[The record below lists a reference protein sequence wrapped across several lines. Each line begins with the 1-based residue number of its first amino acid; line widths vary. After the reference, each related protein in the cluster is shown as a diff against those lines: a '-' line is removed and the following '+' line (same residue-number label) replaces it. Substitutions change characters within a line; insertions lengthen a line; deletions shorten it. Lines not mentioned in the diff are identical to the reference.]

1 MSDNIEH
8 TKKTGHNNKTEYEKR
23 LHALSDGEI
32 RRVFDY
38 ICYERCHGRN
48 CRNEIS
54 KNKSVSD
61 SLNEVEEFRKHLW
74 VNPEDITNTSDQ
86 EKKLLGR
93 DHRNVQLIDNLFKM
107 MNPRTK
113 TIDYTIG
120 YMRVSII
127 ISILF
132 KIAITS

>member
-1 MSDNIEH
+1 M
-8 TKKTGHNNKTEYEKR
+8 
-23 LHALSDGEI
+23 HALSHGEI

-38 ICYERCHGRN
+38 VCYDRCHERN

-61 SLNEVEEFRKHLW
+61 SWNEVEKLRKHLW
-74 VNPEDITNTSDQ
+74 VNPKDITNTSNKQ
-86 EKKLLGR
+86 KNLLGR

-107 MNPRTK
+107 INPTTK

-120 YMRVSII
+120 YNRVIII
-127 ISILF
+127 ISILS
-132 KIAITS
+132 KDAITS